1 MKSKKVSLPL
11 IVWANLMKWKT
22 IRGISD
28 EMISACLGVKD
39 LRNRKTTYYMSTE
52 EMGRLCDLLQIEPE
66 QLLER

>member
-1 MKSKKVSLPL
+1 MKIKKVPLPL

-39 LRNRKTTYYMSTE
+39 LRNRKNTYYMSTD
-52 EMGRLCDLLQIEPE
+52 EMGRLCELLQIEPE